1 MSRQHAT
8 PLIISADGGAV
19 ARAVPLGLGLAGH
32 GMSESDIQ
40 ELIHRHPL
48 CLPIGEIDPMF
59 AGAIAI
65 CRELT
70 TPAGP
75 IDNFLITPSGL
86 PIIVE
91 CKLWRNPEGRRE
103 VIGQILDYSKELTKW
118 SSSDVQR
125 EVSKRTGRKGSVV
138 LDLVREAGHE
148 VDEIAF
154 NDALTFNLRR
164 GRFLLLIVGDGIREG
179 VEAIADYLQI
189 HAGLHFTLGL
199 VEMPVY
205 STPSGEKLVVPR
217 VLARTQTITR
227 TVISIPDGMTIAEA
241 EDDEGETAY
250 SAAETP
256 ERAEA
261 RERRREIR
269 YSFWSEFLE
278 GLKLDDP
285 EQMLPSPSLGGHVV
299 FKLGAPGGSSWITVY
314 RDVRYNAVG
323 LTLSS
328 NVNSP
333 GERASRL
340 LSDQADDISNELPGA
355 TVDFSGDRPEISQR
369 LVLRDLNN
377 VEDRQNALSWLRE
390 RTNAFVNCLRPR
402 IRSALSEI
410 DKG

>member
-8 PLIISADGGAV
+8 PLIITADGASISNAEPMG
-19 ARAVPLGLGLAGH
+19 LGLGGH
-32 GMSESDIQ
+32 GMSEADIQ
-40 ELIHRHPL
+40 ELIHRHPR
-48 CLPIGEIDPMF
+48 CLPISEIDPMF
-59 AGAIAI
+59 SGAIAI
-65 CRELT
+65 CRELGT
-70 TPAGP
+70 SAGP
-75 IDNFLITPSGL
+75 IDNFLVTPSGL
-86 PIIVE
+86 PVLVE

-125 EVSKRTGRKGSVV
+125 ETSKRTGRKGNVV
-138 LDLVREAGHE
+138 LDLIREAGHE

-179 VEAIADYLQI
+179 VEAIADYLQT

-205 STPSGEKLVVPR
+205 STPSGERLVVPR
-217 VLARTQTITR
+217 VLARTQTILR
-227 TVISIPDGMTIAEA
+227 TVISIPEGMEVAEA
-241 EDDEGETAY
+241 EDDESDGAY
-250 SAAETP
+250 IPAETP
-256 ERAEA
+256 ERREA
-261 RERRREIR
+261 RERRRDIR
-269 YSFWSEFLE
+269 FSFWTEFLD
-278 GLKLDDP
+278 GLNLDDP

-323 LTLSS
+323 VTLSS
-328 NVNSP
+328 NASSP

-340 LSDQADDISNELPGA
+340 LSGQAQEIAEELGGA
-355 TVDFSGDRPEISQR
+355 TVDFSGDRPDISQR
-369 LVLRDLNN
+369 LVLRDLANP
-377 VEDRQNALSWLRE
+377 EDRQRAVGWLRE
-390 RTNAFVNCLRPR
+390 RINAFVNCLRPR

-410 DKG
+410 ERG

>member
-8 PLIISADGGAV
+8 PLFISADGETISPAM
-19 ARAVPLGLGLAGH
+19 PLGLGIGGH
-32 GMSESDIQ
+32 GMSEDNIQ
-40 ELIHRHPL
+40 ELIHRHPS
-48 CLPIGEIDPMF
+48 CLPISEIDPMF
-59 AGAIAI
+59 VGAIAI
-65 CRELT
+65 CRELA

-86 PIIVE
+86 PVLVE

-103 VIGQILDYSKELTKW
+103 VIGQILDYSKELTRW

-125 EVSKRTGRKGSVV
+125 EASKRTGRKGNVV
-138 LDLVREAGHE
+138 LDLVREAGHD

-179 VEAIADYLQI
+179 VEAIAQYLQT

-205 STPSGEKLVVPR
+205 SALSGERLVVPR
-217 VLARTQTITR
+217 VLARTQTILR
-227 TVISIPDGMTIAEA
+227 TVINVPEGTAIGDPD
-241 EDDEGETAY
+241 DDDGETAF
-250 SAAETP
+250 STTETP
-256 ERAEA
+256 ERREA
-261 RERRREIR
+261 RERRRDIR
-269 YSFWSEFLE
+269 YSFWSEFLG
-278 GLKLDDP
+278 GLELDDP
-285 EQMLPSPSLGGHVV
+285 EQMLPSPSLGGHIV

-323 LTLSS
+323 VTLSS

-333 GERASRL
+333 GERASKL
-340 LSDQADDISNELPGA
+340 LSDQAQEISEELTGA
-355 TVDFSGDRPEISQR
+355 TVDFSGDRPDISQR
-369 LVLRDLNN
+369 LVVRDLGNSD
-377 VEDRQNALSWLRE
+377 DRQRALGWLRE

-402 IRSALSEI
+402 IRSALSEL
-410 DKG
+410 DKS